1 MHSHLSAVWSCLAS
15 RASLLKVFYVAS
27 VSGVIPRVSKKAVA
41 LEREGR
47 KHRSE
52 AGSLGAERNPG
63 AAGAAGGGKKG
74 SSHDYRVPLSSHCR
88 SPLCPHHLTTTL
100 VVSSLSLGVV
110 AVIDGCSKLNQ
121 ALVQGVGHSRHT
133 LGHHHLCLPS
143 TSLQT
148 YNITLHSIQ
157 RVASSSSVVN
167 RLRGVC
173 ARTDCGCSCD
183 CVCPHDCAC
192 TCEQAR
198 RHALVSFLSC
208 FHPFFLEPGSQV
220 GPGIYQVSWAEPEGS
235 ACLCLSSSGI

>member
-1 MHSHLSAVWSCLAS
+1 MPTW
-15 RASLLKVFYVAS
+15 
-27 VSGVIPRVSKKAVA
+27 
-41 LEREGR
+41 
-47 KHRSE
+47 
-52 AGSLGAERNPG
+52 
-63 AAGAAGGGKKG
+63 
-74 SSHDYRVPLSSHCR
+74 
-88 SPLCPHHLTTTL
+88 LTTTL

-157 RVASSSSVVN
+157 RVASSSSAVN
-167 RLRGVC
+167 KLRGVC
-173 ARTDCGCSCD
+173 ACTDCGCSCD

-198 RHALVSFLSC
+198 RHARVSFLSC

-235 ACLCLSSSGI
+235 SCLCLSSSGI